1 MGFPLHRDGC
11 DLAESRGNQEARL
24 RGMNGAG
31 GGTAGVC
38 FVFRRCFFFR
48 FLRAENSGSAGK
60 EGRARSLLVLSVQG
74 ENTLVLMVTASNYD
88 PSRNCEEDLL
98 S

>member
-1 MGFPLHRDGC
+1 MGLGEGRLGC
-11 DLAESRGNQEARL
+11 ALSL
-24 RGMNGAG
+24 G
-31 GGTAGVC
+31 GV
-38 FVFRRCFFFR
+38 FFFR